1 MPQSQQNIKS
11 FDLASSVL
19 SELRGRQQPKLTQ
32 QREPRSPIRRPAPEP
47 PKKLRNILLPNQ
59 TSKKPQNEEFN
70 FFKCGKQERA
80 QSQMRNAPSPPR
92 PGCVLTPPPPSK
104 KAPSPPLSC
113 SPSVPSLQYS
123 VGDPSSIYAR

>member
-1 MPQSQQNIKS
+1 MLQSQQNIKS

-47 PKKLRNILLPNQ
+47 PKKLRNMLLSNQ

-70 FFKCGKQERA
+70 FFKCGKQEST
-80 QSQMRNAPSPPR
+80 QSQMRKAPSPPR